1 MSFFAP
7 YAFTGAVSLFL
18 GYKTYS
24 SYYSNLDFEEVNKED
39 IEKIEEEDKINQDE
53 QPVTKEYLVNEG
65 KKKGE
70 EIKVIIEE
78 VKDEIEDFS
87 YRTVDKIIEKALDKL
102 EEQNPEEEEENTEE
116 VQIPEVETPENTP
129 EVETPEVETPE
140 VEPQTKESP
149 NVVLSNQIPETVF
162 PEVENTPEFQNK
174 NNLKKKKRK
183 KKNKK
188 K

>member
-1 MSFFAP
+1 MNNQSP
-7 YAFTGAVSLFL
+7 RNIWLM
-18 GYKTYS
+18 
-24 SYYSNLDFEEVNKED
+24 KE
-39 IEKIEEEDKINQDE
+39 
-53 QPVTKEYLVNEG
+53 

-102 EEQNPEEEEENTEE
+102 EEQNPEEDEENTEE
-116 VQIPEVETPENTP
+116 VQIPEN
-129 EVETPEVETPE
+129 TPEVETPE

>member
-39 IEKIEEEDKINQDE
+39 IEKIEEEDNINQTE
-53 QPVTKEYLVNEG
+53 KPVTKEYLVNEG

-78 VKDEIEDFS
+78 VQDEIEDFS
-87 YRTVDKIIEKALDKL
+87 YKTVDKIIEKALDKL
-102 EEQNPEEEEENTEE
+102 EKQNPEEEEENTEE
-116 VQIPEVETPENTP
+116 VETPEN
-129 EVETPEVETPE
+129 TPE

-149 NVVLSNQIPETVF
+149 NVVLSNKIPETVF

>member
-1 MSFFAP
+1 MLP
-7 YAFTGAVSLFL
+7 THSLVQFL
-18 GYKTYS
+18 FSGYKTYS

-39 IEKIEEEDKINQDE
+39 IEKIEEEDNINQTE
-53 QPVTKEYLVNEG
+53 KPVTKEYLVNEG

-102 EEQNPEEEEENTEE
+102 EKQNPEEEEENTE
-116 VQIPEVETPENTP
+116 
-129 EVETPEVETPE
+129 EVETPE

-162 PEVENTPEFQNK
+162 PEVENTQIF
-174 NNLKKKKRK
+174 KK
-183 KKNKK
+183 
-188 K
+188 